1 MNETK
6 TSLILFSERLV
17 LTLPEPHEVDAV
29 VDYYVRNREHVAN
42 SQALMPDAFYTTHH
56 WRDRLM
62 KNQQAYLEDQA
73 LNLFVFIRKGESEYE
88 KRVIGSVNFTSI
100 IRRAAQFCY
109 LGYSIDKDCQGQGYM
124 TEAVGRGI
132 DFAFK
137 EMNVHRIMANYV
149 PSNLKSAAVL
159 NRLGFVVEGYA
170 RDYLCLNGSWQDHV
184 LTSLT
189 NRNWRQS

>member
-1 MNETK
+1 MSK
-6 TSLILFSERLV
+6 TRTIPILFSERLV
-17 LTLPEPHEVDAV
+17 LTLPAPEEVDAV

-56 WRDRLM
+56 WRDRLL
-62 KNQQAYLEDQA
+62 KNQEAYLEDQA

-124 TEAVGRGI
+124 TEAAGRGI
-132 DFAFK
+132 DFAFN
-137 EMNVHRIMANYV
+137 EMNVHRIMANFV

-170 RDYLCLNGSWQDHV
+170 RDYLCLNGTWQDHV
-184 LTSLT
+184 MTSLT
-189 NRNWRQS
+189 NQNWRQS